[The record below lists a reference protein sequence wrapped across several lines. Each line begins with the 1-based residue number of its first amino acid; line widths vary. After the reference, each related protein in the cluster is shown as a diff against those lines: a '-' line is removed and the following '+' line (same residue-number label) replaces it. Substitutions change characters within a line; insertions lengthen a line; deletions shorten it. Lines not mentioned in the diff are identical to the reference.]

1 MPTSIIVE
9 TISGTISSNATSM
22 SLKNGARILSILY
35 SFKYFKS
42 FDMLFSSCFI
52 LHSIMVYNTLN
63 NTMKT
68 AFFQDAAAI
77 SRSLTETGSSDKLMR
92 CRKETV
98 W

>member
-1 MPTSIIVE
+1 
-9 TISGTISSNATSM
+9 
-22 SLKNGARILSILY
+22 
-35 SFKYFKS
+35 
-42 FDMLFSSCFI
+42 
-52 LHSIMVYNTLN
+52 MVYNTLN

-68 AFFQDAAAI
+68 PFFQDAAAI

>member
-1 MPTSIIVE
+1 
-9 TISGTISSNATSM
+9 
-22 SLKNGARILSILY
+22 
-35 SFKYFKS
+35 
-42 FDMLFSSCFI
+42 
-52 LHSIMVYNTLN
+52 MVYNILN
-63 NTMKT
+63 NIMKT

>member
-1 MPTSIIVE
+1 
-9 TISGTISSNATSM
+9 
-22 SLKNGARILSILY
+22 
-35 SFKYFKS
+35 
-42 FDMLFSSCFI
+42 
-52 LHSIMVYNTLN
+52 MVYNTLN

-77 SRSLTETGSSDKLMR
+77 SRSLTEMGSSDKLMR